1 MNIASRWM
9 IALISLGLMI
19 AATGVVLPAS
29 RVAAQDVEITGPL
42 AGAPAVR
49 RMRIYRDG
57 RFQFQPTFG
66 FTLNTEFTRTVL
78 AGAQIGYH
86 FTDWLGL
93 QAFFDY
99 GAVNYGTG
107 LTKQIADNGQTT
119 SRNELSLPRNSK
131 FGQQVGTLDFLA
143 GAQLTFI
150 PFRGKLSLFQA
161 AFVDTDLYL
170 FAGAVAASVSERADV
185 TTGVCD
191 ADSDKYSQT
200 GCRASQ
206 TKRTSRIQP
215 APTFGVGLSF
225 YITDFMGLTLEYRA
239 FPFKW
244 NTSGTD
250 EAGQNKSRQ
259 DDKKGPFP
267 DGQIDKDD
275 RLAHF
280 NQMVSIG
287 LAFYLPFTSE
297 ITE

>member
-9 IALISLGLMI
+9 IGLGLVL
-19 AATGVVLPAS
+19 AAAGVMLPAPHA
-29 RVAAQDVEITGPL
+29 AAQDVEVTGPL

-57 RFQFQPTFG
+57 RFQVQPTAAY
-66 FTLNTEFTRTVL
+66 TLNDEFSRTLLLGV
-78 AGAQIGYH
+78 QIGYH

-99 GAVNYGTG
+99 GVWQRNTG
-107 LTKQIADNGQTT
+107 LTDQVSERGQTT
-119 SRNELSLPRNSK
+119 SRNELSLPQAGNFEK
-131 FGQQVGTLDFLA
+131 QIGQIDFLA

-170 FAGAVAASVSERADV
+170 FAGAVAASVSERSDV
-185 TTGVCD
+185 TDGVCNAD
-191 ADSDKYSQT
+191 DSDYNVVR
-200 GCRASQ
+200 CRATQ
-206 TKRTSRIQP
+206 VAQTSRIQP

-225 YITDFMGLTLEYRA
+225 YLTDFMGLALEYRA

-244 NTSGTD
+244 NNSGTD
-250 EAGQNKSRQ
+250 EAGQNKSRD
-259 DDKKGPFP
+259 DDKKGEFP
-267 DGQIDKDD
+267 DGAIDKDD
-275 RLAHF
+275 RLFHF
-280 NQMVSIG
+280 NQMVSVG
-287 LAFYLPFTSE
+287 LAFYLPFSSE

>member
-9 IALISLGLMI
+9 IALLV
-19 AATGVVLPAS
+19 AAAGVVLPAPHA
-29 RVAAQDVEITGPL
+29 AAQDVEVTGPL

-57 RFQFQPTFG
+57 RFQIQPTFG
-66 FTLNTEFTRTVL
+66 VTLNDEFSRTML

-99 GAVNYGTG
+99 GVFGLDTG
-107 LTKQIADNGQTT
+107 LTDQISERGQTT
-119 SRNELSLPRNSK
+119 SRNELSLPQNNN
-131 FGQQVGTLDFLA
+131 FPDQIGTLDFLT

-170 FAGAVAASVSERADV
+170 FGGVAAASVSERSDV
-185 TTGVCD
+185 VNGVCNLEND
-191 ADSDKYSQT
+191 NYDQGD
-200 GCRASQ
+200 CRATQ
-206 TKRTSRIQP
+206 TQQTSRIQL
-215 APTFGVGLSF
+215 APTFGVGLSL
-225 YITDFMGLTLEYRA
+225 YLTDFMGLTLEYRA

-250 EAGQNKSRQ
+250 EGGLNKDRKA
-259 DDKKGPFP
+259 DKNGEFP
-267 DGQIDKDD
+267 DGKIDEAD
-275 RLAHF
+275 RFFHF

>member
-1 MNIASRWM
+1 MNNASRWM
-9 IALISLGLMI
+9 IALGLMV
-19 AATGVVLPAS
+19 AAAGVMLPAP
-29 RVAAQDVEITGPL
+29 RAAAQDVEITGPL

-57 RFQFQPTFG
+57 RFQVQPVVG
-66 FTLNTEFTRTVL
+66 FTLNDEFSRTIL

-99 GAVNYGTG
+99 GVYGIDTG
-107 LTKQIADNGQTT
+107 LTDQVSDRGQTT
-119 SRNELSLPRNSK
+119 SRNELSLPSNK
-131 FGQQVGTLDFLA
+131 GFGDQIGTLDFLA

-170 FAGAVAASVSERADV
+170 FAGAVAASVSERSDV
-185 TTGVCD
+185 TNGVCN
-191 ADSDKYSQT
+191 ADDPDYNAAS
-200 GCRASQ
+200 CRATQ
-206 TKRTSRIQP
+206 TKQTSRIQP

-225 YITDFMGLTLEYRA
+225 YLTDFMGLTLEYRA

-250 EAGQNKSRQ
+250 EAGQNKSR
-259 DDKKGPFP
+259 DEDKKGEFP
-267 DGQIDKDD
+267 DGAIDKDD
-275 RLAHF
+275 RLFHF